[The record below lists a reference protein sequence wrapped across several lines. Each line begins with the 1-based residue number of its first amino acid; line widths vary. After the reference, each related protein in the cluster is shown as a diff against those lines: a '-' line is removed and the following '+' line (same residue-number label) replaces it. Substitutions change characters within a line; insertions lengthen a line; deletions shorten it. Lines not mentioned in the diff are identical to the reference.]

1 MDEEGRKFDLP
12 PYAFVPGG
20 PWPHPT
26 SSPHGHSFGW
36 QEPRPQ
42 PISTI
47 GWQESEQYLRGVA
60 LFEAGY
66 YWEAHEAWEA
76 LWHAEGRRGPT
87 ADVLKGLIKLA
98 AAGLKVRQ
106 AQRHGII
113 THATRAA
120 AAFRTGSATAG
131 SSQLGLDLAELER
144 QALAIA
150 AHPPVDAKPRCQT
163 GSRVF
168 VFRLEP
174 TAP

>member
-1 MDEEGRKFDLP
+1 
-12 PYAFVPGG
+12 
-20 PWPHPT
+20 
-26 SSPHGHSFGW
+26 
-36 QEPRPQ
+36 
-42 PISTI
+42 
-47 GWQESEQYLRGVA
+47 LRGVA

-76 LWHAEGRRGPT
+76 LWHAEGRGGPT

-120 AAFRTGSATAG
+120 AAFRTASATAG
-131 SSQLGLDLAELER
+131 RSQLGLDLAELER
-144 QALAIA
+144 LALAIA
-150 AHPPVDAKPRCQT
+150 AHPPVDANPRCQT

-174 TAP
+174 TAA